1 MKKRTFLLFGLLA
14 MLVLSGCDAI
24 VVEEREPVWIGC
36 AAVARMFT

>member
-1 MKKRTFLLFGLLA
+1 MKKRWLLVLLLLA
-14 MLVLSGCDAI
+14 LLVLCGCGAI